1 MAQGDAY
8 RGNAFDKIVPNR
20 QKSSDANTVGESTNK
35 WDNMHATS
43 GEFSGL
49 RADHGVMV
57 LAPNGSGWHLRVDD
71 AGSMSIDGP
80 VAL

>member
-1 MAQGDAY
+1 MAKNEQTDG
-8 RGNAFDKIVPNR
+8 FEPNLQTPPASVVLGAGSNR
-20 QKSSDANTVGESTNK
+20 FTNVY
-35 WDNMHATS
+35 AAS

-49 RADHGVMV
+49 RADAGVMV

-71 AGSMSIDGP
+71 AGAMDIQGP